1 MSTITVTEARAAL
14 AEILERVTA
23 GEEVTLTRH
32 GEPVAVVVRPDT
44 LRVRRAEAALA
55 GAARLHDELLE
66 ARARPLAPAALDPA
80 YAEALI
86 ADVRSSRTHR

>member
-1 MSTITVTEARAAL
+1 MTSISVTGARAAL

-55 GAARLHDELLE
+55 GAARLHDDLLE

-80 YAEALI
+80 HAEALI